1 MKRFVKIISLI
12 LALSFVCIALASCGG
27 GKKKIKVAIVQI
39 MDHTSL
45 NQIRETIVA
54 DLSKLDYDIEIIT
67 KNANGDPSTLA
78 SIYANLADVDVVIP
92 ITTPDAQSAK
102 AAYAGTGT
110 PIVFAA
116 VTNPEEAGLVG
127 DGCENI
133 TGVSDYIPPEEVVN
147 LIKIFQPSFTKLGLV
162 YTSSE
167 QNSIATMNEIKQLLK
182 GSGIAYEE
190 ATIVTASDLQSA
202 VNTLISRGVDAL
214 YTNTDNTI
222 ASSMP
227 LYTSVAYASGIPVYC
242 GADSMVSDGGF
253 ASSGVNY
260 VQSGHQV
267 AKIVEQIL
275 AGKKPS
281 EIPYQ
286 KLDFFTTF
294 VNLKAA
300 KEIGMTIS
308 EETLSKVSVLVE
320 EDGTSRFGN

>member
-1 MKRFVKIISLI
+1 MKKFVKIISLI
-12 LALSFVCIALASCGG
+12 MALAFICLALASCGG

-39 MDHTSL
+39 LDHTSL
-45 NQIRETIVA
+45 NQIRETIIA
-54 DLSKLDYDIEIIT
+54 DLNKLDYDIEIIA

-78 SIYANLADVDVVIP
+78 SIYANLTDVDVVIP
-92 ITTPDAQSAK
+92 VTTPDAQSAK

-110 PIVFAA
+110 PLVFAA

-127 DGCENI
+127 EGCENI
-133 TGVSDYIPPEEVVN
+133 TGVSDYIPPEEVLN
-147 LIKIFQPSFTKLGLV
+147 LIKTFQPSVSKIGLV

-167 QNSIATMNEIKQLLK
+167 QNSIATMNEIKALLGDK
-182 GSGIAYEE
+182 GMAFEE
-190 ATIVTASDLQSA
+190 ATIVTTSDLQSA
-202 VNTLISRGVDAL
+202 VNTLISRGVEAL

-222 ASSMP
+222 ASAMP

-253 ASSGVNY
+253 ASSGVDY
-260 VQSGHQV
+260 VQIGHQV

-275 AGKKPS
+275 GGKKPS

-286 KLDFFTTF
+286 KLDSFATF

-300 KEIGMTIS
+300 KEIGIKIS
-308 EETLSKVSVLVE
+308 EETLNKVSVLVE
-320 EDGTSRFGN
+320 EDGTSRFGK